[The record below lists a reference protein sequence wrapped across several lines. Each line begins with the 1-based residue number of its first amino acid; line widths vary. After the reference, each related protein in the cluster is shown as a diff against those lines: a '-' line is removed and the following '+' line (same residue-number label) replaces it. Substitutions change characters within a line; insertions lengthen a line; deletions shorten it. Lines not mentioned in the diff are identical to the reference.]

1 MKDHFTFENETYEFW
16 PELNEQ
22 WEEERSRSFTTRGGP
37 MRGGPTR
44 GGARSKPLRSGR
56 TGGPAAVQRPRPSS
70 PKPKPRLKPRPRPGA
85 WRGGGAWPA
94 VLISDEPST
103 PPEGRVD
110 SRVECS
116 SENVRWVQSTLN
128 RVMGLNLPVSGVV
141 DVQTRSAVRSFQRQR
156 GLPDDGII
164 GPPTERALI
173 KAGSAPA
180 SASGDVPAPA
190 SNGAP
195 PPASDDATTPDQEFA
210 FEQFEAFDTGLAQE
224 ELETGINR
232 NSAPYIRWVQQSLNR
247 VMGLRL
253 AVDGVA
259 GAQTRSAIRNFQKR
273 AGLQAD
279 GNLGPKTEAAL
290 IARGAGRPPAAKPG
304 GVIEIPPVVIC
315 TGKPFDTLD
324 QFSFDSFTLRKDPT
338 KDHFA
343 QVDAIAREIV
353 ARWLKSQPVLSVCLV
368 GHTDDAGARAY
379 NFGLGERR
387 AKAVKKALC
396 AALVKESNKAG
407 RGDIPG
413 KMTFAVTSSGE
424 DDPATRSRTPI
435 ARGTNRRV
443 QVFLLADK
451 VPGETCDSPRPPPD
465 FDLESCFDECNR
477 EFERCRQTSSLA
489 DCARK
494 RGQCR
499 RNCRGIPV

>member
-1 MKDHFTFENETYEFW
+1 MKDHFTFENESHEFW

-22 WEEERSRSFTTRGGP
+22 WEEERSRPFATRGGA
-37 MRGGPTR
+37 MRSGPAR
-44 GGARSKPLRSGR
+44 GGARSQTLRSGR
-56 TGGPAAVQRPRPSS
+56 TGGPAGAQRPRPSR
-70 PKPKPRLKPRPRPGA
+70 PKPKPRPKPRPRPGGQ
-85 WRGGGAWPA
+85 RGGGAWPA
-94 VLISDEPST
+94 VLIGGEPSA
-103 PPEGRVD
+103 PPEGRV
-110 SRVECS
+110 ECG

-128 RVMGLNLPVSGVV
+128 RVMGLNLPVSGVA

-164 GPPTERALI
+164 GPPTERALMD
-173 KAGSAPA
+173 AGSAPA
-180 SASGDVPAPA
+180 PPGGDAPAPTG
-190 SNGAP
+190 NGAP
-195 PPASDDATTPDQEFA
+195 PPASDDAPATDQEFA

-224 ELETGINR
+224 FETGVNR
-232 NSAPYIRWVQQSLNR
+232 NSPSYIRWVQQSLNR

-253 AVDGVA
+253 SVDGVL
-259 GAQTRSAIRNFQKR
+259 GAQTRSAIRNFQTR

-279 GNLGPKTEAAL
+279 GNPGPKTEAAL
-290 IARGAGRPPAAKPG
+290 IARGAGRPAAAKPG

-315 TGKPFDTLD
+315 AGKPFDTLD
-324 QFSFDSFTLRKDPT
+324 QFSTDSFALRKDRT

-353 ARWLKSQPVLSVCLV
+353 ARWLKSKPVLSVCLV
-368 GHTDDAGARAY
+368 GHTDDVGTRAY

-387 AKAVKKALC
+387 ARAVKNALC

-424 DDPATRSRTPI
+424 DDPATRSRTPV
-435 ARGTNRRV
+435 ARATNRRV

-451 VPGETCDSPRPPPD
+451 VPGETCDSPRPAPD
-465 FDLESCFDECNR
+465 FDLETCFNECNK
-477 EFERCRQTSSLA
+477 EFERCRQTSSLT